1 MLVIVYLIL
10 NIKTKT
16 FSGILKN
23 FFFRG
28 FSELFNNENNC
39 KIISTVMLIYID
51 IFLYFV
57 FILKNDLKKIFQLY
71 HMFIIWK
78 WYFKQRNYTFSANGE
93 LWSLKTE
100 DICSLIF
107 YNLLFFSFWR
117 LTSNSILWRDFGKYN
132 EKKNVQE

>member
-1 MLVIVYLIL
+1 MIFCLLSQEKISFVSRMLAIVYLLL
-10 NIKTKT
+10 NIKAKT
-16 FSGILKN
+16 FSDILKN
-23 FFFRG
+23 LFFSGVFWVIQQWKQLQNNKYSYVNLYWY
-28 FSELFNNENNC
+28 FSL
-39 KIISTVMLIYID
+39 
-51 IFLYFV
+51 FV

-107 YNLLFFSFWR
+107 YNLLLF
-117 LTSNSILWRDFGKYN
+117 
-132 EKKNVQE
+132 